1 MNKKFLIGTALI
13 LAAVVPGA
21 FVLAQ
26 TASVTPS
33 VSGSVMIP
41 GSCPQLS
48 YNLYIGVRDYYTG
61 GQVSALQQFLNARYG
76 NQLVTGY
83 FGVMT
88 YANVA
93 RFQREQSV
101 YPITGGVGP
110 LTRAAIARMCS
121 TTTPPPTATGL
132 SANPAYGTAP
142 LSVSFGGVVSDAS
155 QYIIDFGDGTNSG
168 PLPSIC
174 TSTNSCTI
182 SGSHTYGS
190 AGTYNATLSRYISCM
205 YSNPRCMIAVMPV
218 GQTTIQVQSPV
229 QTNTLSVTSPTAG
242 QVYSRGGQMTISW
255 SGLIRETFVYEP
267 HASIVDLYTAAG
279 VKVGTIAIGND
290 LKGSY
295 DWHIPGFPQNVMCTM
310 QYPNALCGTNVQ
322 GQYYI
327 MVTAVVGNGFDQN
340 QTVIGTAQSGIF
352 TIQ

>member
-1 MNKKFLIGTALI
+1 MNKKFFIGAALI
-13 LAAVVPGA
+13 LAVAVPGVYA
-21 FVLAQ
+21 FAQ
-26 TASVTPS
+26 TATSGTTAYIPS
-33 VSGSVMIP
+33 YA
-41 GSCPQLS
+41 CPQLS
-48 YNLYIGVRDYYTG
+48 ANLYMGVRDYYTG

-110 LTRAAIARMCS
+110 LTRAAIARVCGM
-121 TTTPPPTATGL
+121 TTLPPPPTTTGF
-132 SANPAYGTAP
+132 SANPTYGTAP
-142 LSVSFGGVVSDAS
+142 LQVSFSGTVSDAS
-155 QYIIDFGDGTNSG
+155 QYIIEYGDGSNSG

-174 TSTNSCTI
+174 TSTNSCTV
-182 SGSHTYGS
+182 SASHTYGS
-190 AGTYNATLSRYISCM
+190 AGTYNAMLTRYIGCM

-218 GQTTIQVQSPV
+218 GQTTIQVNSPV

-255 SGLIRETFVYEP
+255 SGLIRETFAYEP

-340 QTVIGTAQSGIF
+340 QTVIGTAQSGVF

>member
-1 MNKKFLIGTALI
+1 MNKKFLIGAALV
-13 LAAVVPGA
+13 LAAAIPSAYA
-21 FVLAQ
+21 FAQ
-26 TASVTPS
+26 TAWPVIIAPAPT
-33 VSGSVMIP
+33 V
-41 GSCPQLS
+41 SCPGLS
-48 YNLYIGVRDYYTG
+48 YNLYMGVRDYYTG

-76 NQLVTGY
+76 NQLVSGY

-110 LTRAAIARMCS
+110 LTRAAIARVCGG
-121 TTTPPPTATGL
+121 TTTPPPTTTGF
-132 SANPAYGTAP
+132 SANPTHGTAP
-142 LSVSFGGVVSDAS
+142 LSVSFAGTVNDAS
-155 QYIIDFGDGTNSG
+155 QYVVDFGDGTNSG

-174 TSTNSCTI
+174 TSTNLCTV
-182 SGSHTYGS
+182 STSHTYGS
-190 AGTYNATLSRYISCM
+190 AGTYNASLSRYISCM

-218 GQTTIQVQSPV
+218 GTVTIQVNSQV
-229 QTNTLSVTSPTAG
+229 QTNTLTVTSPAAG
-242 QVYSRGGQMTISW
+242 QVYARGSQMNISW
-255 SGLIRETFVYEP
+255 GGLIRETFAYEP

-279 VKVGTIAIGND
+279 VKVGTIAITND

-295 DWHIPGFPQNVMCTM
+295 DWRIPGFPQTMMCTM
-310 QYPNALCGTNVQ
+310 QYPNGLCGTNVQ

-327 MVTAVVGNGFDQN
+327 QVTAVVGNGFDSNSQ
-340 QTVIGTAQSGIF
+340 VLGTAQSGAF